1 MLNNFEYTFFD
12 QQVTEKF
19 SQFVKDK
26 GFNVNIRQE
35 NSINETYS
43 YEVSIVETLDDDS
56 VAIFEHYYA
65 DLLFGEQAALVE
77 GNGENG
83 AIADACGVQVQL
95 KNRDFTTIAI
105 EPEIMNKILSVL
117 TTTELQSFLA
127 KVAEDIEEP
136 KIGSICQLSSS

>member
-65 DLLFGEQAALVE
+65 DLLFGEQEGLVE

-95 KNRDFTTIAI
+95 KNGDFTTIAI

>member
-1 MLNNFEYTFFD
+1 MLNNFEYIFFD

-65 DLLFGEQAALVE
+65 DLLFGEQAGLVE

-95 KNRDFTTIAI
+95 KNGDFTTIAI

>member
-1 MLNNFEYTFFD
+1 MLKNFEYTFFD

-26 GFNVNIRQE
+26 GFNVNLRQE
-35 NSINETYS
+35 NSINETCT

-56 VAIFEHYYA
+56 VTLFENYYA
-65 DLLFGEQAALVE
+65 ELLFGEQAALVE

-95 KNRDFTTIAI
+95 KNGDFTTIAI

-136 KIGSICQLSSS
+136 KIGSICQLS